1 MTRTQL
7 DMLENAYQ
15 NNSDWSRDFV
25 KQTAIRLGLN
35 RVKVY
40 KWHWDRKKKDLAGEP
55 DAATIP

>member
-1 MTRTQL
+1 
-7 DMLENAYQ
+7 MLENAYQ

-40 KWHWDRKKKDLAGEP
+40 KWHWDRKKKDLDGAP
-55 DAATIP
+55 ASATL